1 MNKYITLSKLA
12 IAIVIAAS
20 TSGCGVGSSIPA
32 DDDFSDTTMQ
42 NSAVGTNMPPPEVE
56 DDGHIGPLVP
66 VTPVIVPPVI
76 VLPPPLV
83 CGNIDPSVMQPC
95 AGGN

>member
-1 MNKYITLSKLA
+1 MKYIILSKLA

-32 DDDFSDTTMQ
+32 DDDFSDSAMQ

-56 DDGHIGPLVP
+56 DDGHIGPLIP
-66 VTPVIVPPVI
+66 VTPVIVPPVVI
-76 VLPPPLV
+76 LPPPLV
-83 CGNIDPSVMQPC
+83 CGNISSHTVPC
-95 AGGN
+95 KSGGQ